1 MGREHRDA
9 RGGAPPEPSIEA
21 ALGVVEPFLNTAARN
36 ILHAGL
42 PEARDGLDPPTAK
55 QLKADQLA
63 DLLPPSLWPADV
75 RAARAPVPDW
85 AAGVAEPDA
94 WTSLADVAPEP
105 VRWLWPGLLPAGK
118 LTVLAG
124 DPGTGKSFLALDWAA
139 RVSAGRAFPGGV
151 RREESGVGREEVPS
165 DAVSPHSPPLTP
177 HSVRP
182 AAKGA
187 ILFCGED
194 DPADTVRPRLDALG
208 ADPRRVTLAGCV
220 TTKSDR
226 RRAGVKAVRRTYD
239 LAADL
244 PRLRAKLDH
253 DAAAGR
259 PAGLVVVDPLAAF
272 VPRTNRNHEGATRLV
287 LDPLAALARETGA
300 AVVVVIHLRKDR
312 SGPAVLGPLGS
323 IAQAA
328 VARSVLLAT
337 ADPAVAGGGLIR
349 PAKANLAGR
358 VGVIP
363 FKIAGGVVNY
373 SPARKKGPGPAK
385 SQRQFAAEW
394 IREYLADGPR
404 LARDAMRDGLAAG
417 VCRSTLKLARR
428 DLGLRK
434 HRFHDPAGVDARGR
448 ATGALWIWA
457 LPGQDPA
464 AAAPGHLRAGGR
476 PRGGGGGAG

>member
-1 MGREHRDA
+1 MGNEGMSNDEGA
-9 RGGAPPEPSIEA
+9 GGS
-21 ALGVVEPFLNTAARN
+21 PFD
-36 ILHAGL
+36 I
-42 PEARDGLDPPTAK
+42 
-55 QLKADQLA
+55 
-63 DLLPPSLWPADV
+63 
-75 RAARAPVPDW
+75 
-85 AAGVAEPDA
+85 
-94 WTSLADVAPEP
+94 
-105 VRWLWPGLLPAGK
+105 
-118 LTVLAG
+118 
-124 DPGTGKSFLALDWAA
+124 
-139 RVSAGRAFPGGV
+139 
-151 RREESGVGREEVPS
+151 
-165 DAVSPHSPPLTP
+165 PHSSFVIP
-177 HSVRP
+177 
-182 AAKGA
+182 KGA

-208 ADPRRVTLAGCV
+208 ADPRRITLAGCV
-220 TTKSDR
+220 TTKADR

-259 PAGLVVVDPLAAF
+259 PVGLVVVDPLAAF

-358 VGVIP
+358 VGAIP
-363 FKIAGGVVNY
+363 FKIAGGVVSY

-385 SQRQFAAEW
+385 SQRQFAVEW
-394 IREYLADGPR
+394 IRNYLADGPR

-434 HRFHDPAGVDARGR
+434 HRFHDPSGVDARGR
-448 ATGALWIWA
+448 ATGALWVWA